1 MFAIPHGE
9 ALATFEKY
17 PDAQELV
24 NSLVSKGVPARALS
38 IIGSPVTLVERV
50 TGKIGYGRAALSA
63 AISGSWLGMI
73 AGLVFV
79 VVSPTDFIT
88 PLLAGLLIG
97 AGGGMV
103 VGMVLFTFAKGP
115 KRFYR
120 SMQQVIAESYR
131 VVVDGAEHQRAQAA
145 MADVTGKEES

>member
-9 ALATFEKY
+9 SLATFERY

-24 NSLVSKGVPARALS
+24 KTLVSKGVPARALS
-38 IIGSPVTLVERV
+38 IVGSPVALVERV
-50 TGKIGYGRAALSA
+50 TGKIGYGRAAVSA
-63 AISGSWLGMI
+63 AISGSWLGLI
-73 AGLVFV
+73 VGLVFV
-79 VVSPTDFIT
+79 VLSPTDFIT

-97 AGGGMV
+97 AGVGMMA
-103 VGMVLFTFAKGP
+103 GMVLFTFAKGP

-131 VVVDGAEHQRAQAA
+131 VVIESSELTGAQAA
-145 MADVTGKEES
+145 MSDVKPAKES